1 MSTQWPGGILSK
13 TPPTVTA
20 PVAGEGGSASG
31 MWTMTEAMTYS
42 KTGSWPKPAKLR
54 QLWVWGKNDTGHLGT
69 GNTTSLSSP
78 VQVGSLTDWSQH
90 IAGGEGHSA
99 AVKADGT
106 FWTWGQNTNGQLGQG
121 NTTNLSSPVQLGSL
135 TDWAY
140 VEAMGAS
147 CLSVKTDGTL
157 WTWGYNHNGQLGN
170 GAVASISSPIQI
182 GSLTTWGKAQG
193 AGSSTILHVKTDGAL
208 WAWGTGSV
216 GVLGNG
222 ATAHKSSPIQ
232 IGSLTNWATV
242 DAGNGPFAA
251 AVKTD
256 GTLWT
261 WGENSYG
268 TLGHGNTTNLSSP
281 VQVGSLTTWYSARAG
296 DQALYAI
303 KTDGTLWVA
312 GRNTG
317 GRLAD
322 GSTTHRS
329 SLVQVGALTIWASVN
344 PVAEGATGFKTNG
357 TKWSWGECSGN
368 LGTTGQGN
376 NTTLSEPTQVG
387 SATDWITAN
396 YLASGNCL
404 HNLHFREG

>member
-1 MSTQWPGGILSK
+1 MPNIRRGMM
-13 TPPTVTA
+13 A
-20 PVAGEGGSASG
+20 AAGAGA
-31 MWTMTEAMTYS
+31 
-42 KTGSWPKPAKLR
+42 
-54 QLWVWGKNDTGHLGT
+54 
-69 GNTTSLSSP
+69 
-78 VQVGSLTDWSQH
+78 
-90 IAGGEGHSA
+90 AGGHVNTPFTAYYYLG
-99 AVKADGT
+99 
-106 FWTWGQNTNGQLGQG
+106 WGRNTSGQLGQG
-121 NTTNLSSPVQLGSL
+121 NTTGLSSPVQIGDHVWNYIQGSDYDES
-135 TDWAY
+135 T
-140 VEAMGAS
+140 
-147 CLSVKTDGTL
+147 C
-157 WTWGYNHNGQLGN
+157 H
-170 GAVASISSPIQI
+170 I
-182 GSLTTWGKAQG
+182 
-193 AGSSTILHVKTDGAL
+193 AGI
-208 WAWGTGSV
+208 
-216 GVLGNG
+216 
-222 ATAHKSSPIQ
+222 
-232 IGSLTNWATV
+232 
-242 DAGNGPFAA
+242 
-251 AVKTD
+251 KTD